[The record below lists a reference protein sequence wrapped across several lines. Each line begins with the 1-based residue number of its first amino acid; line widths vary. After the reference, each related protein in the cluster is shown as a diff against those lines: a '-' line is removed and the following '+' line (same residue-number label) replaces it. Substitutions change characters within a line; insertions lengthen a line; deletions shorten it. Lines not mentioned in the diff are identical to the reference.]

1 MTRKALVKVNGI
13 TAGILE
19 EVSREKYTFLYDN
32 EYIVNSLNK
41 AVSLTLPKS
50 EKKDES
56 DKLFPFFASLLA
68 EGSNFSLQSRR
79 LKIDKQDLFGLLL
92 KTASSNTI
100 GNVTIHEIT
109 EHVTAEREIIK

>member
-1 MTRKALVKVNGI
+1 MNRKAIVKVNGVI
-13 TAGILE
+13 AGILE
-19 EVSREKYTFLYDN
+19 EVTREKYTFLYDN
-32 EYIVNSLNK
+32 EYLMNRYNK
-41 AVSLTLPKS
+41 AVSLTLPKT
-50 EKKDES
+50 EKIFES

-79 LKIDKQDLFGLLL
+79 LKIDKQDLFGMLL

-109 EHVTAEREIIK
+109 EMEIIK